1 MEISAIRSA
10 FPFAFPGL
18 EKESA
23 EAAPQALGDRIDIN
37 APALLSDE
45 EVDGVLAD
53 TMGMIAGDGAA
64 ALSVHGGLSENR
76 VFALLGL

>member
-1 MEISAIRSA
+1 MEISGIRSA

-18 EKESA
+18 EKDSA
-23 EAAPQALGDRIDIN
+23 EAAIETAGDRIEIN
-37 APALLSDE
+37 APTLLADD
-45 EVDGVLAD
+45 EVDGVLDD
-53 TMGMIAGDGAA
+53 TMGMIANDSVA